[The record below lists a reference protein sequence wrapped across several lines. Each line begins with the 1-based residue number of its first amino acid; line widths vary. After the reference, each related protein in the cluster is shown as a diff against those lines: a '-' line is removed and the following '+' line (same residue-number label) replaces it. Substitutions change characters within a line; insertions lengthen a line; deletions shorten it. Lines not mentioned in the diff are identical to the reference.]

1 MRVVHYVDESFF
13 QTQGAKVVSTPGA
26 LIRLVVSTPGALI
39 RLTHSRGGEINC
51 EDSGAGHTAE
61 VSGGPVVRGMH
72 AEAPQGKGLN
82 LFKLASP
89 A

>member
-13 QTQGAKVVSTPGA
+13 QTQGAK
-26 LIRLVVSTPGALI
+26 VVSTPGALI